1 MVSTLQLTWH
11 DNMPHVPT
19 LQSIHTLSVVTFATA
34 SATKSSTLRLMLLN
48 LQWNDFTMQPRHH
61 QVCSMLR
68 PVGWVEFQKE
78 ILWLSHWGSER
89 LPNHLCH
96 GDKLD
101 LKNHWSFSH
110 PTNCDVCS
118 LDLKYVY
125 ISPYINIL
133 PRKSK
138 TMLSLWIHQLRGSS
152 GVPKFIGKC
161 PKWALYKISIR
172 APVSLWLYKIEVHQ
186 PT

>member
-125 ISPYINIL
+125 I
-133 PRKSK
+133 
-138 TMLSLWIHQLRGSS
+138 TIHQYFTAKIKDHAEFVNTPIKGVLRCPQIYRKM
-152 GVPKFIGKC
+152 PKMG
-161 PKWALYKISIR
+161 PLQNQ
-172 APVSLWLYKIEVHQ
+172 HQ
-186 PT
+186 GTSTSMTL